1 MQILPDTFLDRAED
15 ALGAA
20 RLPVPGDEGFA
31 RALNQSVQ
39 DIRNNQADPSAARDG
54 DAADDDA
61 TVEQALL
68 AGSPYTP
75 TPELLSPFA
84 PQAVRLTAKEADA
97 LAEAMRDDGVSAKA
111 LAALRDAGRLPGGA
125 TVDQLLLAAREALEG
140 KASALSR
147 EEEALLQSLSH
158 KAAGSA
164 GKDVNNLFAEGTP
177 QSALAALMAGLA
189 ESPASTVVTVEE
201 MAALAKALRLPQ
213 GTARSLLDAFR
224 GESSLTLSGRE
235 WNELLA
241 PAKAQ
246 IDMAASDMDKLL
258 KVKGALMQV
267 TAPGME
273 GYDCVSRSFAPKMGV
288 PEDPVCGSG
297 HCHIIP
303 YWAQKLGKTRFV
315 ARQASPRG
323 GTLYCRMEGDRVILA
338 GRAVLYARSELML
351 EDRP

>member
-39 DIRNNQADPSAARDG
+39 DIRNNQADPSAARDD

-68 AGSPYTP
+68 AGSPYNP

-177 QSALAALMAGLA
+177 QSALAA
-189 ESPASTVVTVEE
+189 
-201 MAALAKALRLPQ
+201 
-213 GTARSLLDAFR
+213 
-224 GESSLTLSGRE
+224 
-235 WNELLA
+235 
-241 PAKAQ
+241 
-246 IDMAASDMDKLL
+246 
-258 KVKGALMQV
+258 
-267 TAPGME
+267 
-273 GYDCVSRSFAPKMGV
+273 
-288 PEDPVCGSG
+288 
-297 HCHIIP
+297 
-303 YWAQKLGKTRFV
+303 
-315 ARQASPRG
+315 
-323 GTLYCRMEGDRVILA
+323 
-338 GRAVLYARSELML
+338 
-351 EDRP
+351 